1 MKRRLIICT
10 LLLLLISGSVLAW
23 VYRAPLTHFYHTHI
37 VKTPSPED
45 DKPKPDPVR
54 YKALIAELAQKRE
67 TLSKRY
73 TESRTE
79 DETDQV
85 LAETRALLEETLPQL
100 MRCWLGTDYDFN
112 GTTDTPGTGKIACG
126 YYVSTV
132 MRDAGFRVERFKLA
146 QQPSQRI
153 IGTFL
158 PKEDMIVH
166 PSGYEKF
173 LDRLVK
179 KGPGISIVG
188 LDTHVAFL
196 VVTPELDVRFIHSS
210 GGYEKCVV
218 DQDRETARTLKNS
231 KYRVTGHLTQSTQL
245 LQRWLTGQHW
255 PTHLKK
261 KAPRT

>member
-132 MRDAGFRVERFKLA
+132 MRDA
-146 QQPSQRI
+146 
-153 IGTFL
+153 
-158 PKEDMIVH
+158 
-166 PSGYEKF
+166 
-173 LDRLVK
+173 
-179 KGPGISIVG
+179 ISIVG

-218 DQDRETARTLKNS
+218 DQDP
-231 KYRVTGHLTQSTQL
+231 TQ
-245 LQRWLTGQHW
+245 
-255 PTHLKK
+255 LKK